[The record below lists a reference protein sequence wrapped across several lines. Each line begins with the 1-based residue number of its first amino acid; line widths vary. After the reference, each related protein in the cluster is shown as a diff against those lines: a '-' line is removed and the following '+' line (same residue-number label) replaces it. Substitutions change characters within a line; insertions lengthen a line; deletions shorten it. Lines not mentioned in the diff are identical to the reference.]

1 LNLEKLTHIFTFLWL
16 FCQMLQIGLSVT
28 ANQVWESTKHAK
40 VLSKGIAV
48 NFFIVPLVGFGL
60 LLLFKPDPLL
70 SIGFL
75 IAICFSGAPMGPPF
89 TGLAKGSLPFS
100 IGLMVI
106 LAALTPLISPAVL
119 TLLMGF
125 LPERVGI
132 GIGYGKII
140 KIILVG
146 QFLPLAVALALNGL
160 ASSFAARALA
170 PVRITTNIFMLV
182 ACVLVMVSEYKSLGL
197 FGVKAVIG
205 ITMLFVSSALAGWW
219 LGGPGTGL
227 RKAVTL
233 NTTIRNVPVAMVIVS
248 GNFAGTPA
256 VSATFVYSLFST
268 LGTMFLA
275 LLLRNFGPEPS
286 SKPEMP
292 PAG

>member
-1 LNLEKLTHIFTFLWL
+1 LNLEKLAHIFTFLWL
-16 FCQMLQIGLSVT
+16 FSQMLQIGLSVT
-28 ANQVWESTKHAK
+28 ASQVWESTRQAK

-48 NFFIVPLVGFGL
+48 NFLIVPLIGFGL

-70 SIGFL
+70 SLGFL

-89 TGLAKGSLPFS
+89 TGLSRGVLPFS

-125 LPERVGI
+125 LPAKVGL
-132 GIGYGKII
+132 GIGYLQII
-140 KIILVG
+140 KTILVG
-146 QFLPLAVALALNGL
+146 QFLPLALGLALSSV
-160 ASSFAARALA
+160 ASSFAPKALA
-170 PVRITTNIFMLV
+170 PVRMTTNIFMLV
-182 ACVLVMVSEYKSLGL
+182 ACVLVMVSDYKSLGL
-197 FGVKAVIG
+197 FGVKAVVG
-205 ITMLFVSSALAGWW
+205 ITVLFVSSALAGWW
-219 LGGPGTGL
+219 LGGPGKGL

-268 LGTMFLA
+268 LGTLLLA
-275 LLLRNFGPEPS
+275 CLLRNFSSEPS

-292 PAG
+292 AAG